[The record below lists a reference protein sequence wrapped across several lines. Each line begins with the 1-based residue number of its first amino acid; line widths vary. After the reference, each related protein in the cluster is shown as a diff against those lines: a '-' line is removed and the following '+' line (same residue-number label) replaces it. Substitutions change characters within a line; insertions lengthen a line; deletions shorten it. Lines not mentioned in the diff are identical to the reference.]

1 MLKHKTKRNFTTATK
16 YGTLTF
22 DKEGISKDL
31 TQEQQKELAE
41 VIGAYEYEADTK
53 STAKKAEPKKEETK
67 SEPKKEETKS
77 EPKKEETKS
86 EPKKKTTARK
96 TSARK
101 TTAKKDTKED
111 K

>member
-1 MLKHKTKRNFTTATK
+1 MLKHKTKRDFTTATK

-41 VIGAYEYEADTK
+41 VIGAYEYEADNKT
-53 STAKKAEPKKEETK
+53 TAKKAEPKKEETK
-67 SEPKKEETKS
+67 AEP
-77 EPKKEETKS
+77 
-86 EPKKKTTARK
+86 KKTTARK
-96 TSARK
+96 SSSRK

>member
-1 MLKHKTKRNFTTATK
+1 MLKHKNKRNFTTATK

-22 DKEGISKDL
+22 DKDGISKDL
-31 TQEQQKELAE
+31 TQEQQKELAG
-41 VIGAYEYEADTK
+41 VIGVYEYEADTK

-67 SEPKKEETKS
+67 TES
-77 EPKKEETKS
+77 
-86 EPKKKTTARK
+86 KKTTARK
-96 TSARK
+96 SSARK

>member
-22 DKEGISKDL
+22 DKDGISKDL

-41 VIGAYEYEADTK
+41 VIGVYEYEADTK

-67 SEPKKEETKS
+67 ADDKEEA
-77 EPKKEETKS
+77 P
-86 EPKKKTTARK
+86 KKTTTRK
-96 TSARK
+96 TTTRK
-101 TTAKKDTKED
+101 TTAKKDTED

>member
-53 STAKKAEPKKEETK
+53 STAKKSETKKAESKKEETK
-67 SEPKKEETKS
+67 AEP
-77 EPKKEETKS
+77 
-86 EPKKKTTARK
+86 KKTTARK
-96 TSARK
+96 SSARK

>member
-1 MLKHKTKRNFTTATK
+1 MLKHKNKRNFTTATK

-22 DKEGISKDL
+22 DKDGISKDL

-41 VIGAYEYEADTK
+41 VIGTYEYEADNK

-67 SEPKKEETKS
+67 AES
-77 EPKKEETKS
+77 
-86 EPKKKTTARK
+86 KKTTARK
-96 TSARK
+96 SSARK

>member
-22 DKEGISKDL
+22 DKDGISKDL

-41 VIGAYEYEADTK
+41 VIGVYEYEADTK
-53 STAKKAEPKKEETK
+53 TTAKKEETK
-67 SEPKKEETKS
+67 AEP
-77 EPKKEETKS
+77 
-86 EPKKKTTARK
+86 KKTTARK
-96 TSARK
+96 TPARK
-101 TTAKKDTKED
+101 TTAKKDTEED

>member
-22 DKEGISKDL
+22 DKDGISKDL

-41 VIGAYEYEADTK
+41 VIGVYEYEADTK

-67 SEPKKEETKS
+67 SDDKEEA
-77 EPKKEETKS
+77 P
-86 EPKKKTTARK
+86 KKTTARK
-96 TSARK
+96 TPARK
-101 TTAKKDTKED
+101 TTAKKDTEED

>member
-16 YGTLTF
+16 YGTVIF
-22 DKEGISKDL
+22 DKDGISKDL

-41 VIGAYEYEADTK
+41 AIGVYEYEADTK

-67 SEPKKEETKS
+67 ADDKEGA
-77 EPKKEETKS
+77 P
-86 EPKKKTTARK
+86 KKTT
-96 TSARK
+96 TRK
-101 TTAKKDTKED
+101 TTAKKDTED

>member
-1 MLKHKTKRNFTTATK
+1 MLKHKTKRDFTTATK

-22 DKEGISKDL
+22 DKDGISKDL

-41 VIGAYEYEADTK
+41 AIGVYEYEADTK

-67 SEPKKEETKS
+67 ADDKEE
-77 EPKKEETKS
+77 EP
-86 EPKKKTTARK
+86 KKTTARK
-96 TSARK
+96 TPARK
-101 TTAKKDTKED
+101 TTAKKDTED

>member
-1 MLKHKTKRNFTTATK
+1 MLKHTNKRNFTTATK

-22 DKEGISKDL
+22 DKDGISKDL

-41 VIGAYEYEADTK
+41 VIGVYEYEADTK

-67 SEPKKEETKS
+67 ADDKEEA
-77 EPKKEETKS
+77 P
-86 EPKKKTTARK
+86 KKTT
-96 TSARK
+96 TRK
-101 TTAKKDTKED
+101 TTAKKDTED

>member
-16 YGTLTF
+16 YGTVTF
-22 DKEGISKDL
+22 DKDGISKDL

-41 VIGAYEYEADTK
+41 AIGVYEYEADTK

-67 SEPKKEETKS
+67 ADDKEEEPKKT
-77 EPKKEETKS
+77 TTR
-86 EPKKKTTARK
+86 KTT
-96 TSARK
+96 TRK
-101 TTAKKDTKED
+101 TTAKKDTED

>member
-16 YGTLTF
+16 YGTLEF

-31 TQEQQKELAE
+31 TQEQQKELAD

-67 SEPKKEETKS
+67 AESKKEEVKA
-77 EPKKEETKS
+77 EP
-86 EPKKKTTARK
+86 KKTTARK
-96 TSARK
+96 TPARK

>member
-1 MLKHKTKRNFTTATK
+1 MLKHKNKRNFTTATK

-41 VIGAYEYEADTK
+41 VIGAYEYEADNK

-67 SEPKKEETKS
+67 KEETKA
-77 EPKKEETKS
+77 EP
-86 EPKKKTTARK
+86 KKTTARK
-96 TSARK
+96 SSARK